1 MDPAATDD
9 DADDLSS
16 LGSGDSSLR
25 LSVMDPIEA
34 ASCFEQARVDFAFEK
49 MVGTTGKPLPRVQ
62 CLQAVQRSD
71 GTMPIY
77 RYPGN
82 EEGTRYPS
90 NAISAL
96 SRRVCELAQ
105 RELELVDPGS
115 IAAAGL
121 AAGESYFNHVVIN
134 YYRDEGD
141 FIAPH
146 QDKRLDIARNS
157 VIAALSVYPAG
168 LEQGVVPRQLEL
180 LSADGQKRRQ
190 VVAMPQGS
198 LFLLGDRTNREW
210 QHSVRPLPAVVA
222 AAAAAG
228 HHDRDRTDSSAD
240 LLPQA
245 RISFTLRRCATF
257 LTTEGKLVGQGAGFA
272 MGPDG
277 SVRPSVAHYAT
288 AAMTIGD
295 RDLVDRNDLRVLYVD
310 EFYIAA
316 LKPGGWAVEGSSA
329 GPPALIPTL
338 SRQLSY
344 RFTNSELRS
353 VALVPVEQGASGI
366 VLLART
372 EQAARALL
380 GSPPNSASRA
390 ALEVVDHI
398 GDMEYTVVETL
409 VSHALDCSATIGLPL
424 GFGTLYP
431 LDSKCAERVHPPCHP
446 QHSPQFPPLRES

>member
-1 MDPAATDD
+1 
-9 DADDLSS
+9 
-16 LGSGDSSLR
+16 
-25 LSVMDPIEA
+25 MDPIEA
-34 ASCFEQARVDFAFEK
+34 ATCFEQARVGFAFEK

-62 CLQAVQRSD
+62 CLQAARRSD
-71 GTMPIY
+71 GTVPIY

-90 NAISAL
+90 HPLSGL

-115 IAAAGL
+115 IAAAGVPE
-121 AAGESYFNHVVIN
+121 GESYFNHVVIN

-190 VVAMPQGS
+190 RVAMPQGS
-198 LFLLGDRTNREW
+198 LFLLGDKTNREW

-222 AAAAAG
+222 AAAAAEPQ
-228 HHDRDRTDSSAD
+228 DAAVD
-240 LLPQA
+240 LPPQA

-257 LTTEGKLVGQGAGFA
+257 LTAEGELVGQGAGFV

-277 SVRPSVAHYAT
+277 SVRPLVAHHAT
-288 AAMTIGD
+288 TAMASSD
-295 RDLVDRNDLRVLYVD
+295 PALVERDEMRVLYVD

-316 LKPGGWAVEGSSA
+316 LKPGGWAVEGSTGGA

-338 SRQLSY
+338 SKQLSR
-344 RFTNSELRS
+344 RFKNAELRS
-353 VALVPVEQGASGI
+353 VGLVPVEQGASGI

-372 EQAARALL
+372 DQAARALL
-380 GSPPNSASRA
+380 ASPTNTRNSSAAS
-390 ALEVVDHI
+390 EVTDHI
-398 GDMEYTVVETL
+398 GGKEYTVVETL
-409 VSHALDCSATIGLPL
+409 VSP
-424 GFGTLYP
+424 
-431 LDSKCAERVHPPCHP
+431 
-446 QHSPQFPPLRES
+446 